1 MLIAGGVWFVR
12 RHPLA
17 KASAQTT
24 SKTQETVARP
34 IDSAALAS
42 RLGAIISQNPDLD
55 ISISLTDL
63 QTGARYHYGETAS
76 YDAASMIKLITA
88 ADFLHH
94 VENGDMSLDAEYG
107 DDTGQNQLQK
117 MIVDSDNT
125 AWSDLE
131 NAVTLD
137 DQQSYAASIGLS
149 SYQVDSNVISSND
162 INLLLEK
169 LCDHRLLDASNTNL
183 LLGYMK
189 QANYRDYIVAAIPAD
204 IEVYHKVG
212 LLDDRLLD
220 AAIIKQGNRSYILSI
235 FTKAEDGSY
244 DFSRGSTLFG
254 DITRV
259 TLQAFL

>member
-1 MLIAGGVWFVR
+1 M
-12 RHPLA
+12 A

-24 SKTQETVARP
+24 IKAQATVARP
-34 IDSAALAS
+34 IDSAMLTS
-42 RLGAIISQNPDLD
+42 KLNSIIGQNTDLD

-63 QTGARYHYGETAS
+63 QTGARYHYGETAG

-94 VENGDMSLDAEYG
+94 VESSDMSLDAEYG

-125 AWSDLE
+125 AWSSME
-131 NAVTLD
+131 NALTLD

-149 SYQVDSNVISSND
+149 SYQADSNVITSD
-162 INLLLEK
+162 GINLLLQK
-169 LCDHRLLDASNTNL
+169 LCNHQLLDANNTNL

-189 QANYRDYIVAAIPAD
+189 QANYRDYIVAAIPAGT
-204 IEVYHKVG
+204 EVYHKVG

-220 AAIIKQGNRSYILSI
+220 AAIIKQGGRSYILSI

-254 DITRV
+254 DITRA
-259 TLQAFL
+259 TLQAFLSEE